1 MYQSKTANRH
11 YLLCPRCLKT
21 QANLS
26 VHLRRVCL
34 KDGSDADVNAIVDK
48 AKHDAAELLQK
59 GRIFKYSDLTAITS
73 DENTLKRLVEE
84 LKRHHLV
91 VTGEPC
97 PPAEANTEPA
107 TSTSEESSSA
117 ALGEGNNCDS
127 SRESASSSSPNRK
140 TRSGTAAKSKSESAF
155 DILQKT
161 IAGPKPHRS
170 TSTRPTTSLLECH
183 QEAPDDIA
191 DEAPDETQ
199 ENIKGAKYSA
209 AVKQSM
215 YEKGLYN
222 RHSLDHPLL
231 QAFAMHLNKEKNI
244 QNYKQ
249 EVENVSRFL
258 YFVNNEEASLQF
270 VYQRQKLDVFLKEIT
285 GLTKR
290 TQSNYLKSLKRFLN
304 FHTDRTNLHSMDAD
318 LHEECTEYSR
328 VLTSTLRLLSK
339 QAKKEIFQKRHA
351 FLMDENALTTEDCQV
366 VLVQAK
372 DPFLACMDKLS
383 EDDAD
388 ALNTA
393 DKTLVLYY
401 LEAVVIL
408 GHVQRPSVV
417 QNMTVSEWLSRD
429 KAISKETG
437 EPLWVVGVKEHK
449 TSTQQVA
456 TFALSKEEEHWFDL
470 YYKRL
475 RPVFQRAARKRK
487 RDEDETDPK
496 DFFFLSSVGKQIH
509 RPSTDLSRLEKKFAV
524 PAVTSQMARRFYE
537 TATKDMPSSSKT
549 LVASYLTHT
558 NATAEQH
565 YRYKTTEN
573 MLEGKKN
580 LTALAVATSSSEESS
595 SAAQGND
602 SDSSRE
608 RASSSSPNRK
618 TRSGTAHKLKSESA
632 FDILQKKFPVTITGS
647 KPHRSLLEVDDVSWR
662 KAYKYWLH
670 GQQKLRQEY
679 VRSKFPWRQPSTKS
693 LQKLIKN
700 QGWDGTTNTMQLLRR
715 WIPSGSGENIM
726 DCTAIQKLEKNQ
738 RWKGLRTQQ
747 SEGQGTSVMAKR
759 KFRVGEVVCDYHA
772 AVVTVSDG
780 KEDSRC
786 DCHTKQPPGKLI
798 KYSENNSNVTP
809 KHCPLVLN
817 GEKMHVT
824 LFLATKIISTDEE
837 VLLPLSFKGTL

>member
-1 MYQSKTANRH
+1 MPFFSNSSKTANRH

-21 QANLS
+21 QASLS

-34 KDGSDADVNAIVDK
+34 KDGSDAAVNAIVDK

-97 PPAEANTEPA
+97 PPAEANTEPLAAQTLPNDDDAEVGPSAAA
-107 TSTSEESSSA
+107 TSSSEESSSA

-155 DILQKT
+155 DILQKKFPVA

-183 QEAPDDIA
+183 QEAPDDMA

-383 EDDAD
+383 KDDAD
-388 ALNTA
+388 VLDSA
-393 DKTLVLYY
+393 DETLVLYY

-408 GHVQRPSVV
+408 GHVQWPSVV

-437 EPLWVVGVKEHK
+437 
-449 TSTQQVA
+449 
-456 TFALSKEEEHWFDL
+456 
-470 YYKRL
+470 
-475 RPVFQRAARKRK
+475 
-487 RDEDETDPK
+487 
-496 DFFFLSSVGKQIH
+496 
-509 RPSTDLSRLEKKFAV
+509 
-524 PAVTSQMARRFYE
+524 
-537 TATKDMPSSSKT
+537 
-549 LVASYLTHT
+549 
-558 NATAEQH
+558 
-565 YRYKTTEN
+565 
-573 MLEGKKN
+573 
-580 LTALAVATSSSEESS
+580 
-595 SAAQGND
+595 
-602 SDSSRE
+602 
-608 RASSSSPNRK
+608 
-618 TRSGTAHKLKSESA
+618 
-632 FDILQKKFPVTITGS
+632 
-647 KPHRSLLEVDDVSWR
+647 
-662 KAYKYWLH
+662 
-670 GQQKLRQEY
+670 
-679 VRSKFPWRQPSTKS
+679 
-693 LQKLIKN
+693 
-700 QGWDGTTNTMQLLRR
+700 
-715 WIPSGSGENIM
+715 
-726 DCTAIQKLEKNQ
+726 
-738 RWKGLRTQQ
+738 
-747 SEGQGTSVMAKR
+747 
-759 KFRVGEVVCDYHA
+759 
-772 AVVTVSDG
+772 
-780 KEDSRC
+780 
-786 DCHTKQPPGKLI
+786 
-798 KYSENNSNVTP
+798 
-809 KHCPLVLN
+809 
-817 GEKMHVT
+817 
-824 LFLATKIISTDEE
+824 
-837 VLLPLSFKGTL
+837 